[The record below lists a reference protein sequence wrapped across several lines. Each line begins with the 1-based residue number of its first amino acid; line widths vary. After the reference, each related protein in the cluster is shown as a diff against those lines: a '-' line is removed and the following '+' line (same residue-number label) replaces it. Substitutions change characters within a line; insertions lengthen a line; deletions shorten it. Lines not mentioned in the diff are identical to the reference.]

1 MSLLIVG
8 TVAFDGIET
17 PFGKVDKI
25 LGGSATY
32 IGISAS
38 YFNQQA
44 NLISVVG
51 GDFLKKDI
59 QLLIDHNI
67 NCDGLEIVEHEKT
80 FFWSGRYHDN
90 MNIRDT
96 LETHL
101 NVLEKFQP
109 KIPTKYQDCNYL
121 MLANLMPS
129 IQLEA
134 INQLNNRPKLIVTD
148 TMNYWM
154 DSCLDELMLVIAKT
168 DVLIINDEEALQLS
182 KMNNV
187 VEAAKIILEMGPAFL
202 IIKKGT
208 KGASL
213 FHDNKIFECP
223 AFSVEKCIDPTG
235 AGDTFAGAFIGFLS
249 SSNNISFTNMTSAV
263 VKACA
268 MASFCVEDFG
278 VRNITNNVKTKN
290 LLIEERVQFLHNQC
304 DY

>member
-17 PFGKVDKI
+17 PFGKVDRI

-38 YFNQQA
+38 YFNKKS

-51 GDFLKKDI
+51 GDFLEKDI
-59 QLLIDHNI
+59 DLLKRHNI
-67 NCDGLEIVEHEKT
+67 DCDGLEIIKNEKT
-80 FFWSGRYHDN
+80 FFWSGRYHEN

-96 LETHL
+96 LETQL

-109 KIPTKYQDCNYL
+109 KIPNKYQDCKYL

-134 INQLNNRPKLIVTD
+134 IQQLSIRPKLIVTD
-148 TMNYWM
+148 TMNFWM
-154 DSCLDELMLVIAKT
+154 DNCLQDLIEVVHKT

-182 KMNNV
+182 KSDNLTD
-187 VEAAKIILEMGPAFL
+187 ASKKILNMGPSFL

-208 KGASL
+208 
-213 FHDNKIFECP
+213 
-223 AFSVEKCIDPTG
+223 
-235 AGDTFAGAFIGFLS
+235 
-249 SSNNISFTNMTSAV
+249 
-263 VKACA
+263 
-268 MASFCVEDFG
+268 
-278 VRNITNNVKTKN
+278 
-290 LLIEERVQFLHNQC
+290 
-304 DY
+304 